1 MLARL
6 VVEGGHMEIVP
17 KVPHSLS
24 GTLRAA
30 DHTVGMTFPGVMEL
44 LACIEEPCIEEPCI
58 EEPCI
63 EELSAAEATRPV
75 PGRPAGHGERAGA

>member
-1 MLARL
+1 VLARL

-17 KVPHSLS
+17 KVPHSPS
-24 GTLRAA
+24 DTLRAA
-30 DHTVGMTFPGVMEL
+30 DHTVEMTFPGVMEL